1 MRYLCIWAY
10 HEKLL
15 TKHTL
20 ETTKMATKCFHGIT
34 RNKYKKSLW
43 MLSLMW
49 NKLMYTLGIS
59 GILMSV
65 SSGLSWHAYIIHLCY
80 FCIIN
85 PIGHRRFFQYRIGV
99 GILLEHQNKCIWTTT
114 FLAEVIRCPKVA
126 ARRNKH
132 LNKSNLSQLWWPCS
146 SMLLGCFWKFNFRKI
161 ASGPPCKFRHVWHG
175 Y

>member
-65 SSGLSWHAYIIHLCY
+65 SSGLSWHAYIIHLSGKCN
-80 FCIIN
+80 FCITN

-126 ARRNKH
+126 TRRNKLWGILIFPWCNSFPFSKSIVLWSGH
-132 LNKSNLSQLWWPCS
+132 LSDKSTCELIKRNE
-146 SMLLGCFWKFNFRKI
+146 
-161 ASGPPCKFRHVWHG
+161 
-175 Y
+175 